1 MYVHV
6 CRWLCLES
14 YVYAY
19 VYTDT
24 YLLAMFRRL
33 GRCGLEDSFKSFFK
47 SDPRMFSGNS
57 FMILK
62 SNKLFINNKV
72 TLKNKYIEGVNQ
84 HQLQ

>member
-1 MYVHV
+1 MYIHV

-24 YLLAMFRRL
+24 YLLAMFKRL

-57 FMILK
+57 FIILNHK
-62 SNKLFINNKV
+62 QQSH
-72 TLKNKYIEGVNQ
+72 IEKTNM
-84 HQLQ
+84 